1 MPPQAKQS
9 DGTARLL
16 SNILHPWVL
25 MVPVVA
31 AIAYQA
37 IDEPIERL
45 KWTLLTLIPAFTPPL
60 LYARIRTSMLSTAES
75 KPKITR
81 SLVRDD
87 PVQLLAMTAVFSIPA
102 ILILYLLD
110 GPRDV
115 LGIMVS
121 LGLTMLVVALV
132 NTVYRASFHLAMVTS
147 LLTSLG
153 LVFGGVALVTL
164 PLIPLLALS
173 RYRLGA
179 HDPLQITVGFMIGI
193 AASALV
199 FLGLGLLS

>member
-1 MPPQAKQS
+1 MPPEAQQP
-9 DGTARLL
+9 DRTARLL

-25 MVPVVA
+25 LVPVVA

-37 IDEPIERL
+37 IDEPVERL
-45 KWTLLTLIPAFTPPL
+45 KWTLLTIVPAVTLPL
-60 LYARIRTSMLSTAES
+60 LYARIRTSMLATAES

-87 PVQLLAMTAVFSIPA
+87 PVQLLVMTGVFSIPA

-121 LGLTMLVVALV
+121 LGLTMLVVVLI
-132 NTVYRASFHLAMVTS
+132 NTAYRASFHLAMVTS

-179 HDPLQITVGFMIGI
+179 HDPLQITVGFVIGI
-193 AASALV
+193 AASVLV